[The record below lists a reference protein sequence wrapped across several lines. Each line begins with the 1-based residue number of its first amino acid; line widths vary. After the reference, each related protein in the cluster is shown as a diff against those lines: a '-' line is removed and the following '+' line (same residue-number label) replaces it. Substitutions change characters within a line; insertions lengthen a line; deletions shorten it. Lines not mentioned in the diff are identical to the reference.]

1 MKVFRNNL
9 FERRY
14 LENACLND
22 GILKLLV
29 RVRVFGNYLKLV
41 KDHIRKR
48 IVSMAVFSNCL
59 FERCFME
66 TICLNY
72 DISKLLVLMIVFGNN
87 LLNKPFFETTLSYL
101 SIWKRLA

>member
-29 RVRVFGNYLKLV
+29 RMRVFGNYLKLV

-48 IVSMAVFSNCL
+48 IVSMTVFQTACL
-59 FERCFME
+59 RDA
-66 TICLNY
+66 LW
-72 DISKLLVLMIVFGNN
+72 KLLV
-87 LLNKPFFETTLSYL
+87 
-101 SIWKRLA
+101 